1 MDRRKFLLK
10 STGAFASLIAIPN
23 INFNRHRIS
32 TFLTTE
38 YSARAIDLVR
48 ESIVVDMLNQFS
60 FPGKELSGWLDKT
73 ESFSEANAQ
82 KYIDSG
88 INVFALGHGEE
99 NKAKSLDYFTKWNR
113 FIAANPDRLKRI
125 DKADDFQY
133 VNQTGKT
140 GVLLTFQDSRH
151 FESVTDVDLFYS
163 VGQRLSQL
171 TYNYKNKIGCGA
183 FDNEDAGL
191 TDYGKQIV
199 RQMNDAGMA
208 IDVSH
213 CSDKTTLEAIA
224 LSSKPV
230 IITHADC
237 RALNP
242 GNRRTKTDEMLK
254 NMAAKGGVMGV
265 AEIRFMVKGKEPVTI
280 EDFLDHY
287 DYIIKLVGVEH
298 AGIGT
303 DFDLDTDDGRVP
315 FEERKSMFAD
325 TTGER
330 YKKYQMHSNEKYL
343 IGIDGINHPKRIYDI
358 VEGFIRRGYSDQ
370 MIKLI
375 LGENFIRASKQIWK
389 A

>member
-1 MDRRKFLLK
+1 MDRRKFILK
-10 STGAFASLIAIPN
+10 SSGALTSLLTIPN
-23 INFNRHRIS
+23 VNFNRYQLFNNS
-32 TFLTTE
+32 PQD

-60 FPGKELSGWLDKT
+60 FPGKELSKWLDT
-73 ESFSEANAQ
+73 PQSFSDADAL
-82 KYIDSG
+82 KYLDSG

-99 NKAKSLDYFTKWNR
+99 NKVKSLDYFTKWNR
-113 FIAANPDRLKRI
+113 FIASHPHRLKRI
-125 DKADDFQY
+125 DRAEDFQY
-133 VNQTGKT
+133 VNQSGKT
-140 GVLLTFQDSRH
+140 GVLLSFQDSKQ

-163 VGQRLSQL
+163 IGQRLSQL
-171 TYNYKNKIGCGA
+171 TYNYKNRIGCGA
-183 FDNEDAGL
+183 FDNEDTGL
-191 TDYGKQIV
+191 TDYGRQIV
-199 RQMNDAGMA
+199 KQMNEAGMA

-237 RALNP
+237 RGLNP
-242 GNRRTKTDEMLK
+242 GNRRTKTDEMIK
-254 NMAAKGGVMGV
+254 NLAAKGGVMGI
-265 AEIRFMVKGKEPVTI
+265 AEIRFMVKGEEPVTI

-298 AGIGT
+298 AGVGT

-315 FEERKSMFAD
+315 LEERKKMYAD

-343 IGIDGINHPKRIYDI
+343 IGIEGINHPNRIYDI

-375 LGENFIRASKQIWK
+375 LGENFIRACKQIWK
-389 A
+389 

>member
-10 STGAFASLIAIPN
+10 SSGALASLIAIPN
-23 INFNRHRIS
+23 INFGRHRIS
-32 TFLTTE
+32 ALYPQD
-38 YSARAIDLVR
+38 YSTHAIDLVR

-73 ESFSEANAQ
+73 QPFSDANAQ
-82 KYIDSG
+82 KYVDSG
-88 INVFALGHGEE
+88 INVFALGHGERSKKE
-99 NKAKSLDYFTKWNR
+99 SLEYFTKWNR
-113 FIAANPDRLKRI
+113 FISDNPERLKRI
-125 DKADDFQY
+125 DKSDDFAY
-133 VNQTGKT
+133 ANKTGRT
-140 GVLLTFQDSRH
+140 GVLLSFQDSQH
-151 FESVTDVDLFYS
+151 FESVGDVDLFYAI
-163 VGQRLSQL
+163 GQRLSQL

-183 FDNEDAGL
+183 FDNEDTGL
-191 TDYGKQIV
+191 TDYGRQIV
-199 RQMNDAGMA
+199 KQMNDAGMA

-237 RALNP
+237 RGLNA
-242 GNRRTKTDEMLK
+242 GNRRTKTDEMIK
-254 NMAAKGGVMGV
+254 NLAAKGGVMGI

-287 DYIIKLVGVEH
+287 DYIIKLVGVEY

-303 DFDLDTDDGRVP
+303 DFDLDTDDARVP
-315 FEERKSMFAD
+315 FEERKAMYAD

-343 IGIDGINHPKRIYDI
+343 VGIEGINHPKRIYDI

-370 MIKLI
+370 NIKLI
-375 LGENFIRASKQIWK
+375 LGENFIRATRQIWK
-389 A
+389 